1 MSQSPEPEPPSDADA
16 SAAAGVDAAGSSESA
31 PPKPRKKKK
40 KAKRSAQAPHR
51 PELDAQGRY
60 RPAFLLNFPDD
71 PELERLIAAYEAGNY
86 AYVREHASELAE
98 RASDP
103 GVRDAALELRQ
114 RIDPDPLVK
123 YLLFAAMTLLA
134 FLIAWA
140 YLAPH

>member
-1 MSQSPEPEPPSDADA
+1 MSDEPELEPPTEGDADA
-16 SAAAGVDAAGSSESA
+16 DAPKPESA
-31 PPKPRKKKK
+31 QPKPHKKKK
-40 KAKRSAQAPHR
+40 KKRRAHAPRR

-60 RPAFLLNFPDD
+60 RPAFLLDFPSD

-86 AYVREHASELAE
+86 AYVREHADELAE
-98 RASDP
+98 RTEDP
-103 GVRDAALELRQ
+103 AVQDAALELRR
-114 RIDPDPLVK
+114 RIDPDPLIK